1 MDFSKSTNT
10 NTKSENSEDSMSDLD
25 YFEVSMLDEID
36 YKINVPLFQT
46 E

>member
-25 YFEVSMLDEID
+25 YFEVSMLDEMD